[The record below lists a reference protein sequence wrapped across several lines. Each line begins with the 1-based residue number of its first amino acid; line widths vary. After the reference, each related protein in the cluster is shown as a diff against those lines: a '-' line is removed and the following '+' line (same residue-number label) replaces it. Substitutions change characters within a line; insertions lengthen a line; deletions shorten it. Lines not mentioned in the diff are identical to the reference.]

1 VVLRVASEQMTPTVE
16 SIWTEFASR
25 LRNFIQSRVRNHA
38 AAEDILQEVFLKIHR
53 KLPTLRTDERLA
65 AWIWRITRNSIVDHF
80 RGQHLGE
87 PLITEVTSGL
97 EEEPT
102 LLPDLT
108 PCVRQFIGELAP
120 HHREALFLTEWQGL
134 TQEQLARRLGI
145 SLSGAKSRVQ
155 RARGL
160 LKKLLLDCCQLDL
173 DRRGNVLE
181 MHRRKERCASAC

>member
-1 VVLRVASEQMTPTVE
+1 MTPTVE

-25 LRNFIQSRVRNHA
+25 LRNFIRSRVRNHA

-53 KLPTLRTDERLA
+53 KLPTLRTDERLE

-80 RGQHLGE
+80 RRQHADE
-87 PLITEVTSGL
+87 PLINEVTSRL
-97 EEEPT
+97 DEEST

-155 RARGL
+155 RARGQ
-160 LKKLLLDCCQLDL
+160 LKKLLLDCCQLEL
-173 DRRGNVLE
+173 DRRGNILE
-181 MHRRKERCASAC
+181 THRRKKHCASAC